1 MLKRLTLHIYSYLS
15 WQRQAGKL
23 AFILF
28 MFMPL
33 FVYGNDVIIEKIEY
47 VVYRSH
53 LLPVDL
59 NKVLDVTFRPGGG
72 KWFDASTNEEVDNI
86 VIFDPANPQS
96 EFKFVYR
103 MEDYAS
109 DCWDISKGNAYE
121 VVIIIDD
128 IDPPTGESFAEF
140 CYRSGDKLTLHD
152 LRTEANVVGERI
164 KWYES
169 ATGGNPL
176 DWGDT
181 LVHQKKYYASQTIY
195 GKGEST
201 VRLAVEAI
209 LNLKPILV
217 LDIDTVFAFNR
228 FDLRAL
234 NVVDLNYT
242 AGTITFH
249 SAMPVD
255 GEDMSH
261 ELRDFTVGETQRVYI
276 MKTTEHG
283 CYDILSVVIKI
294 GDDLVI
300 PDGFSPNDDGVND
313 QFVIKGLSDVYP
325 NAYMEIYNRW
335 GVLIYSKEHYGNEYR
350 WGRFEAWWNG
360 LADESKLKVF
370 SKDKLLPVGTY
381 FYILVLDEERDYIKR
396 GTIFLN
402 R

>member
-33 FVYGNDVIIEKIEY
+33 FVYGNDVIIEEIEY

-72 KWFDASTNEEVDNI
+72 TWFDASTNEEVDNI
-86 VIFDPANPQS
+86 VIFDPADPQS
-96 EFKFVYR
+96 RFEFLYR
-103 MEDYAS
+103 LESYGS
-109 DCWDISKGNAYE
+109 DCWDITKGNTYK
-121 VVIIIDD
+121 VIIIIDD
-128 IDPPTGESFAEF
+128 IATPTGDTIQEF
-140 CYRSGDKLTLHD
+140 CYLPGDAPIIGNL
-152 LRTEANVVGERI
+152 VVEGERI

-176 DWGDT
+176 DFGDT
-181 LVHQKKYYASQTIY
+181 LVNKKMYYASQTIY
-195 GKGEST
+195 GKGESM
-201 VRLAVEAI
+201 VRLAVEAR
-209 LNLKPILV
+209 LNLEPDLV

-242 AGTITFH
+242 AGTFTFH
-249 SAMPVD
+249 SAAPQD

-283 CYDILSVVIKI
+283 CYDILSVFIKI

-300 PDGFSPNDDGVND
+300 PDAFSPNDDGVND

-325 NAYMEIYNRW
+325 DAYMEIYNRW

-350 WGRFEAWWNG
+350 WGKFGAWWNG
-360 LADESKLKVF
+360 MADESKLKVF

-402 R
+402 K